1 MPHSLIG
8 IRVGITGGRAW
19 HFNKRRV
26 EFLYQD
32 NSVVLAYPLIICV
45 YYLLVNAKT
54 CKKGDLI

>member
-26 EFLYQD
+26 EFLYED
-32 NSVVLAYPLIICV
+32 NSVVLAYPLIV
-45 YYLLVNAKT
+45 
-54 CKKGDLI
+54 